1 MRDQTYAILNATATV
16 MAVMQSVELEI
27 LVVSSLLN
35 RSGRI
40 IDGVTLLLPQLSA
53 IANVVETQ
61 ATDTFKHASDI
72 ARSVSE
78 HDLIAQAER
87 LIRHASNKISQA
99 EAHTCRIA
107 DAIVMLCT
115 VMATLL
121 CILTW
126 VCLCVCYCTR
136 RRDRCEVRAA

>member
-1 MRDQTYAILNATATV
+1 MQNARDEYDLVRDQTYAILNATATV

-61 ATDTFKHASDI
+61 ATDTRHASDI
-72 ARSVSE
+72 ARSVS
-78 HDLIAQAER
+78 
-87 LIRHASNKISQA
+87 NTIS
-99 EAHTCRIA
+99 
-107 DAIVMLCT
+107 L
-115 VMATLL
+115 
-121 CILTW
+121 
-126 VCLCVCYCTR
+126 R
-136 RRDRCEVRAA
+136 RRNVSSVMRQQDLTSRGTRVVLRTRS